1 MHCIVKTSCV
11 VLTEASKEV
20 RLRSTKRILEFRESS
35 DNNNI
40 GVFVKPRLNFNANEY
55 FDMISKIIYGI
66 WLMTYGIWFM
76 AHGLWLESILKHI
89 YTSCFGENLN
99 SITMPILCFP

>member
-11 VLTEASKEV
+11 VFTEARKEV
-20 RLRSTKRILEFRESS
+20 RLRSTKRILEFREGN

-55 FDMISKIIYGI
+55 FDMISQNNIWHMAYDIWHMVYGT
-66 WLMTYGIWFM
+66 WLI
-76 AHGLWLESILKHI
+76 A
-89 YTSCFGENLN
+89 
-99 SITMPILCFP
+99 